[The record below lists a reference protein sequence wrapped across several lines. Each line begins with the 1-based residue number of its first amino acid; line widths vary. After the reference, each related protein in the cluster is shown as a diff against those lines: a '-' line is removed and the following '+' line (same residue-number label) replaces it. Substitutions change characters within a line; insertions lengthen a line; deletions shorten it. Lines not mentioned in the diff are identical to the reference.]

1 MLVVLTLSSCPPSL
15 RGDMTKWLL
24 EIETGVYVGRVT
36 ARVKDMLWDRV
47 IHSLEEGRAVLVH
60 SSKSEQHFDILV
72 HNSNLTPVDFDGI
85 TLMMRPEEGSSKS
98 STKTETE
105 LKNRFPRFW
114 KRI

>member
-72 HNSNLTPVDFDGI
+72 PTVSQSRGLSNL
-85 TLMMRPEEGSSKS
+85 
-98 STKTETE
+98 
-105 LKNRFPRFW
+105 RFSMFY
-114 KRI
+114 